1 MKFKIDF
8 KIFIFL
14 ILFYFT
20 KQIDKYVLIVFF
32 AFIHELGHLFA
43 GMILGMKPN
52 KIELKPY
59 GLSISFKIL
68 PKDFNEK
75 IIQGNV
81 MELKKIIVAL
91 AGPFVNIVFIILF
104 SKYKFNNSLEY
115 IYVNLLLFLFNLLPI
130 YPLDGGRVLK
140 GLLHIKLGKR
150 KAEKY
155 ANNISYISMMIIT
168 AISSILILELKN
180 ISIFFIVIVLWYLVF
195 KEDIYLKR
203 KNKIYDLIEKSI
215 EI

>member
-20 KQIDKYVLIVFF
+20 KQIDKYVLIIFF

-43 GMILGMKPN
+43 GMMLGMRPN

-59 GLSISFKIL
+59 GLSISFNIL
-68 PKDFNEK
+68 PKDFNKK
-75 IIQGNV
+75 IKQGNI

-91 AGPFVNIVFIILF
+91 AGPIVNIILIIIF
-104 SKYKFNNSLEY
+104 SNCKLDNRLEY
-115 IYVNLLLFLFNLLPI
+115 IYANLLLFLFNLLPI

-155 ANNISYISMMIIT
+155 MNTVSYICMMIIT

-180 ISIFFIVIVLWYLVF
+180 ISIFLIVIVLWCLVF